1 MTAWL
6 PSAKTGGLTQQ
17 ALAGM
22 AEMHIS
28 QIRRYENGQSQPTL
42 DAIRKLAV
50 ALSVSA
56 DMLLFAHDER
66 GPGDDIKLQFE
77 AASLLNPG
85 EKNVIRSV
93 IESIV
98 LRNTVKAPERRF
110 SAVDFGGSPR

>member
-6 PSAKTGGLTQQ
+6 PSAKTG
-17 ALAGM
+17 ALPSRPSRGW
-22 AEMHIS
+22 
-28 QIRRYENGQSQPTL
+28 
-42 DAIRKLAV
+42 
-50 ALSVSA
+50 
-56 DMLLFAHDER
+56 LLLIAHDER
-66 GPGDDIKLQFE
+66 GPGDDLKLQFE

-93 IESIV
+93 IGSIV